1 MTVPQATFE
10 TEVVA
15 IPEIPDASTIRV
27 RGRVRYGQAPE
38 LRQVL
43 LKEIDNTP
51 SSSVV
56 LELSEVVEMD
66 TAGAAVLVEAL
77 VHGRKRAKRVL
88 LCSPSDSVLQ
98 MFRLAGF
105 EEVLDACCPN
115 ASDVQHR
122 LSS

>member
-1 MTVPQATFE
+1 MTVPQASFE

-15 IPEIPDASTIRV
+15 VPEIPDASTIRI
-27 RGRVRYGQAPE
+27 RGRVRYDHAPE

-43 LKEIDNTP
+43 LEEIGSTP
-51 SSSVV
+51 AGSVV
-56 LELSEVVEMD
+56 LELAEVTDMD

-77 VHGRKRAKRVL
+77 VHGRKRGKRVL
-88 LCSPSDSVLQ
+88 LCSPSDSVMQ

-115 ASDVQHR
+115 AVEVQRR
-122 LSS
+122 LRP